1 MIVSRELLGIY
12 GFQLSAQGTSCIKPR
27 GSPGSSPLRSDGSR
41 DDQAGEAGPVEHSSA
56 EAKSL
61 KTKGQG
67 TVRLPPQ
74 WATTEAA
81 RGPNKEQLSRQF
93 TKETELKA
101 ALTGSTRKAKGSPPK
116 KAQRLKKERR
126 LL

>member
-1 MIVSRELLGIY
+1 MIVSREKSGFYEFLLG
-12 GFQLSAQGTSCIKPR
+12 AQGTSCFKPR

-41 DDQAGEAGPVEHSSA
+41 DDQGGKAGPVEQSPA

-81 RGPNKEQLSRQF
+81 RQGGQ
-93 TKETELKA
+93 KA
-101 ALTGSTRKAKGSPPK
+101 
-116 KAQRLKKERR
+116 E
-126 LL
+126 

>member
-1 MIVSRELLGIY
+1 MTAPALNRVKLQRRYHESSREV
-12 GFQLSAQGTSCIKPR
+12 R
-27 GSPGSSPLRSDGSR
+27 GSYWVLKGHLTSSQGGPLGSSPLRSDGSR
-41 DDQAGEAGPVEHSSA
+41 NGQAGEAGSVEHRSA

-81 RGPNKEQLSRQF
+81 RQGAKGLNKGPLSR
-93 TKETELKA
+93 
-101 ALTGSTRKAKGSPPK
+101 
-116 KAQRLKKERR
+116 
-126 LL
+126 